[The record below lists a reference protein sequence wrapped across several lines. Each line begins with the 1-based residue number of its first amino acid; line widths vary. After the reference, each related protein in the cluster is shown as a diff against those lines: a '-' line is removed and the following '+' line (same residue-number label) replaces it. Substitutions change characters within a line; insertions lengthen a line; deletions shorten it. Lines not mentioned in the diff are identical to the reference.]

1 MAVSLTKGQ
10 RVLLTKDRPSLQK
23 VLIGLSWD
31 ANRYDGEADFDLDLS
46 AFLCGEDGKCAKETD
61 FVFYGQLRHPSGAVI
76 HSGDNR
82 TGDADGDDETMM
94 IDLSKIPTFCNSI
107 AFVATIYDA
116 ASRMQNFGMVD
127 NAAVH
132 VVDEQSGEELCRFD
146 LSESF
151 SSETAVTLC
160 QIYRHDGEWKFRAV
174 GSGYIGGLSALCAQY
189 GIDAS

>member
-1 MAVSLTKGQ
+1 MSISLTKGQ
-10 RVLLTKDRPSLQK
+10 RVSLTKDHPSLQK

-46 AFLCGEDGKCAKETD
+46 AFLCDATGKCTKDSD

-82 TGDADGDDETMM
+82 TGDADGDDETMVV
-94 IDLSKIPTFCNSI
+94 DLSKIPANCDSI
-107 AFVATIYDA
+107 VFVATIYDA

-132 VVDEQSGEELCRFD
+132 AVDEQAGEELCRFD

-160 QIYRHDGEWKFRAV
+160 QVYRHDGEWKFRAV
-174 GSGYIGGLSALCAQY
+174 GSGYIGGLAALCAQY